1 VRHHKAARIWALAAL
16 GIAGSV
22 GVASAQVSSDDRGC
36 IATFNKAVRDVA
48 KAQGKIAAKCL
59 QRFASGS
66 LPTTAET
73 CLVTDVS
80 GQLQRKTAAALRK
93 VASACAAG
101 TPAFG
106 TSPVDGALAR
116 AAVGEVDQLHATIGA
131 DLDDDLV
138 PTALDASC
146 QSRVAA
152 ALLG

>member
-1 VRHHKAARIWALAAL
+1 MRHHKAARIWALAAL